1 LQESRFLDFGAFRVD
16 RAKGVLLRD
25 GAPVALSPKAFG
37 TLLRLLE
44 EPGQVVTKAELMESV
59 WPDAIVEEN
68 NLTQAVSALR
78 KALGDANGEPQVVVT
93 VPKRGYRFLA
103 EVRAVSAQSGETS
116 AAPSR
121 RSAAPILASTGEM
134 ARPLREMAEGRGGP
148 FPASPGVRRRRTIL
162 AAALLVAVA
171 ALAAAALAVRLRSR
185 PISSIAI
192 LPFINASGDPNAEY
206 LSDGLTESLINNVS
220 QVPDLKVI
228 ARSSVFRYKGKE
240 TDPKIVARELGV
252 RAVLTGRVVPHGDAL
267 SISVE
272 LVDAAEDRHLWGEQ
286 YDRRM
291 SDLQS
296 IQEEIVREVS
306 AGLRLRLTGEEK
318 GRLGR
323 RATRDPEAYE
333 LYLRGRYIWNQRTR
347 EAMPKAIEQFS
358 LARQKDPAF
367 ALAYVGIA
375 DVYALMGLHY
385 YNFAPPR
392 ESFPLALE
400 AVRIALQLDDGL
412 GEAHTAM
419 ARCKMYYE
427 WDFAG
432 AEREFRRGLDLTPG
446 DANARHSH
454 SHLFIALGRF
464 EESLAESLKALEL
477 DPVSAAIN
485 AHLGEH
491 YRQART
497 FDLAISQSRKAL
509 ELGPFATAELEISQS
524 LVQEGRYPEAVAE
537 LEKAKSSYLGNT
549 VVLGTLGEAYG
560 FAGRRAEAK
569 RILADL
575 EQRRFG
581 KEYIGA
587 ETLAQI
593 CIGLGDK
600 DGAFRWLETALA
612 DRSSILIYLKT
623 EPFFDPL
630 RADPR
635 FADLVK
641 RVVPAL

>member
-1 LQESRFLDFGAFRVD
+1 
-16 RAKGVLLRD
+16 
-25 GAPVALSPKAFG
+25 
-37 TLLRLLE
+37 
-44 EPGQVVTKAELMESV
+44 M
-59 WPDAIVEEN
+59 
-68 NLTQAVSALR
+68 
-78 KALGDANGEPQVVVT
+78 
-93 VPKRGYRFLA
+93 
-103 EVRAVSAQSGETS
+103 
-116 AAPSR
+116 
-121 RSAAPILASTGEM
+121 
-134 ARPLREMAEGRGGP
+134 
-148 FPASPGVRRRRTIL
+148 
-162 AAALLVAVA
+162 
-171 ALAAAALAVRLRSR
+171 AAAALAVRLRSR

-272 LVDAAEDRHLWGEQ
+272 LVDAVEDRHLWGEQ

-296 IQEEIVREVS
+296 IQEEIVREIS

-375 DVYALMGLHY
+375 DVYALRGLHY

-400 AVRIALQLDDGL
+400 AVRTALQLDDGL

-446 DANARHSH
+446 DANARHTH

-477 DPVSAAIN
+477 DPVSVAIN
-485 AHLGEH
+485 AHFGEH
-491 YRQART
+491 YRQARK
-497 FDLAISQSRKAL
+497 FDLAISKSRKAL

-524 LVQEGRYPEAVAE
+524 LVQEGRYPEAIAE
-537 LEKAKSSYLGNT
+537 LEKARSAYPGNT
-549 VVLGTLGEAYG
+549 LVLGTLGEAYG
-560 FAGRRAEAK
+560 FAGRRGEAE

-575 EQRRFG
+575 EQRRSG